1 MYGKP
6 KPKPTMGV
14 VPPKRPGSAPSS
26 TAPAKRPMPTMSTQG
41 PPRNMTEMLPT
52 KSAGAA
58 KPAGAT
64 STTKKVKSF
73 MKKYGQA

>member
-1 MYGKP
+1 MPYPSKP
-6 KPKPTMGV
+6 PAKKPGSPNSQAR
-14 VPPKRPGSAPSS
+14 PPRPGMMKPS
-26 TAPAKRPMPTMSTQG
+26 MPKLNKPDFS
-41 PPRNMTEMLPT
+41 NMTEMLPT
-52 KSAGAA
+52 